1 MMFGTR
7 SCGCCL
13 QRYSSFCKEFH
24 QCILLPETT
33 LFFPV
38 VLSEMIRQIN
48 ETNKHCE
55 VLVSCSDKEI
65 YNCMERSSLDCIQAF
80 VIACKLMK
88 LHASL
93 CNCMRAHWYA
103 CKLIDMHAS
112 SLICMHSGTFW
123 NLLEPSR
130 TFGNLW

>member
-1 MMFGTR
+1 MMLGTR

-65 YNCMERSSLDCIQAF
+65 YNCMEKSSSHFPTGLNQYRKIVHKI
-80 VIACKLMK
+80 VI
-88 LHASL
+88 HFY
-93 CNCMRAHWYA
+93 NPE
-103 CKLIDMHAS
+103 
-112 SLICMHSGTFW
+112 TPW
-123 NLLEPSR
+123 NKTSFAVQSDKSVFLR
-130 TFGNLW
+130 FGPCGF